1 MKTPAQIKKE
11 MGERLKQAREKAGY
25 PSTTEFC
32 KEHDFPLDYYNEHE
46 AGQRGIKVSYAQRY
60 AKALNVT
67 LDWLILGD

>member
-25 PSTTEFC
+25 HSTDEFC
-32 KEHDFPLDYYNEHE
+32 KTHNIVKDHYDEHE
-46 AGQRGIKVSYAQRY
+46 AGQRGLKASYAQRY